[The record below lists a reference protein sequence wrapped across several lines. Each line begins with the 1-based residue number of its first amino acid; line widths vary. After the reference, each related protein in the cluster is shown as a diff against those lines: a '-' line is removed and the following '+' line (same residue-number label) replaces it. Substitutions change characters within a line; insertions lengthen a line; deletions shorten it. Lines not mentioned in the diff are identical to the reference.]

1 MIEQKCEIAIKEQE
15 RVSQQSG
22 EHRKAAE
29 TLADTLRT
37 VLEETDI
44 RISELK
50 KDAYEFKRDIVRQDF
65 G

>member
-1 MIEQKCEIAIKEQE
+1 MIEQKVRDCIKEQE
-15 RVSQQSG
+15 RLASSLGNTGRQQ
-22 EHRKAAE
+22 E
-29 TLADTLRT
+29 TLLDTLRT

-50 KDAYEFKRDIVRQDF
+50 K